1 MIGPIVAIVLATGF
15 VNPGSVTQSRLQV
28 VGQKNLSLRQQQSM
42 VLLLLFLPLERTLV
56 APKVIV
62 VPYF

>member
-28 VGQKNLSLRQQQSM
+28 VGQKNLSPRQQQSM
-42 VLLLLFLPLERTLV
+42 VLLLLSLPLERRLI
-56 APKVIV
+56 APLVIV